1 MSEQR
6 LKRKKLTLTLKIK
19 NEIIN
24 RIDAGETYSQL
35 SREFNIGRSTIYDIY
50 KNRHNIETAAKLP
63 YKSERKTLRSA
74 ENPELEEKLYQWY
87 LEEKSLYAMTG
98 SLIILKARTLH
109 KEMTGKDDF
118 MASTGWLDRFKKRRG
133 IVLGGIKGGS
143 SSRPET
149 PPPVRDPLPEPVP
162 GPAAEDGQVEKT
174 KGEQLVIRV
183 TDNMNSKRNVFNT
196 FTINDGHF
204 ENVIVKEE
212 RLGGDY
218 QPEEQEMEPTEDEV
232 DEPHD
237 QEEMF
242 PQPEAIL
249 GGMDEVMEEKNSVI
263 RDLNDTLRKFLTEYK
278 TRNAL
283 MRERIDLERA
293 RLQFDMEV
301 YRNRQMEK
309 RVIAVNAANAANVIN
324 AASAA
329 NAMNTNAANIMNVN
343 SANVINAANAANF
356 MNAASAASV
365 MTTNAA
371 VMNNAGNVSNN
382 TITVG
387 NAGNVNNAN
396 VRTVNASKAEKT
408 ANVTTANNV
417 VNVTSVSNA
426 SNVTTVAAASSN
438 AASTSK
444 ANPIITM
451 NPTNTANTG
460 NANNNRPSNPVMTL
474 NPITSRKFGN
484 TGISVKIGNSG
495 VENTSN
501 VAANS
506 PNAANVK
513 NVDNTNITNTESS
526 GKTDDD
532 SNVKIEDAMDET

>member
-6 LKRKKLTLTLKIK
+6 VKRKKLTLTLKIK

-50 KNRHNIETAAKLP
+50 KNRHNIGTAAKLP

-74 ENPELEEKLYQWY
+74 DNPELEEKLYQWY
-87 LEEKSLYAMTG
+87 LEEKSLYPMTG

-109 KEMTGKDDF
+109 KEMTGRDDF

-133 IVLGGIKGGS
+133 IVLGGIKGAS

-149 PPPVRDPLPEPVP
+149 PPIVRDPLPEPVP

-212 RLGGDY
+212 RLGGEY
-218 QPEEQEMEPTEDEV
+218 QAEEQEMEPTEDEV

-237 QEEMF
+237 QEAMF

-263 RDLNDTLRKFLTEYK
+263 RDLNDTLRKFLAEYK

-301 YRNRQMEK
+301 YRSRQMEK
-309 RVIAVNAANAANVIN
+309 RVIAVNAANAANVMN

-343 SANVINAANAANF
+343 SANVINAANAANI
-356 MNAASAASV
+356 MNAASAANV

-371 VMNNAGNVSNN
+371 VMTNAKNAGNVSNN

-387 NAGNVNNAN
+387 NAGNGNNAN
-396 VRTVNASKAEKT
+396 FGTVNASNAAKS

-417 VNVTSVSNA
+417 VNVTSNT
-426 SNVTTVAAASSN
+426 SNVTTVAATSSD

-444 ANPIITM
+444 ANPIITI

-460 NANNNRPSNPVMTL
+460 NANNNCPSNPVMTL

-484 TGISVKIGNSG
+484 TGISVQIGNAS
-495 VENTSN
+495 VENTPN

-513 NVDNTNITNTESS
+513 NVDNTNITNTESA
-526 GKTDDD
+526 DDA
-532 SNVKIEDAMDET
+532 NAKIEDAMDET